1 MAATRI
7 IPLHIKK
14 GSTAEKSLAAR
25 LDYAENKLKTEGGE
39 FISAYACNPKTAV
52 QEWMLARSQYQFRTG
67 SEPQNEVIAY
77 QIRQSFKP
85 GEITPELANK
95 LGYELGMRFTKGK
108 YPFIVSTHTDKAHIH
123 NHIIFHA
130 ISTDCNK
137 RFRNFYWS
145 ALTVQK
151 ISDLICLENGL
162 SVIEPKPYNERT
174 KRTVYPK
181 NVYLRDEICAD
192 IDLAMMKKPKDFE
205 ELLRY
210 LEELGYAIKRG
221 KHTSIK
227 KNGKIFI
234 RFSSLRE
241 GYREEDL
248 RAEMQGTKKRKRS
261 FSLQIDIQA
270 KLQEG
275 KGAGYERWAKV
286 FNLKQAAESLLYL
299 QEHGIDNYDDLETLS
314 ADATDQFN
322 TLSQEIKDC
331 EARLSEIADLKKTI
345 ITYAKTRETYVA
357 YRKSGYSKKFLAE
370 HEQEIT
376 MHKAAKAK
384 FDKLGLEKLPRV
396 KDLSE
401 EYGQVLAKKK
411 AAYARYKDARR
422 NMEDLLI
429 AKKNVDILLSDDT
442 AKKLRPEQNRG

>member
-25 LDYAENKLKTEGGE
+25 LDYAENELKTEGGE

-52 QEWMLARSQYQFRTG
+52 QEWLLARAQYESRTG
-67 SEPQNEVIAY
+67 SQPKNEVIAY

-85 GEITPELANK
+85 EEITPELANK

-108 YPFIVSTHTDKAHIH
+108 YPFVVSTHIDRAHIH

-130 ISTDCNK
+130 ISTDCDK

-162 SVIEPKPYNERT
+162 SVIEPKPYSERT
-174 KRTVYPK
+174 KRTAFPK
-181 NVYLRDEICAD
+181 NIYLRDEICAD
-192 IDLAMMKKPKDFE
+192 IDLAMMKKPKDFDD
-205 ELLRY
+205 LLRY
-210 LEELGYAIKRG
+210 LAELGYTIKRG
-221 KHTSIK
+221 KHPSIR
-227 KNGKIFI
+227 KNGKIFV
-234 RFSSLRE
+234 RFTSLRE
-241 GYREEDL
+241 GYQELDL
-248 RAEMQGTKKRKRS
+248 IAEMQGSGKKKRS

-299 QEHGIDNYDDLETLS
+299 QEHGIDSYDDLEALS
-314 ADATDQFN
+314 TGATEEFN

-331 EARLSEIADLKKTI
+331 EARLNEIADLKKTI
-345 ITYAKTRETYVA
+345 ITYAKTREIYVS

-370 HEQEIT
+370 HEQEIA
-376 MHKAAKAK
+376 MHKAAKAR
-384 FDKLGLEKLPRV
+384 FDELGLKKLPRV
-396 KDLSE
+396 RDLSE

-411 AAYARYKDARR
+411 AAYSRYKEVRR

-442 AKKLRPEQNRG
+442 ARWLHPEQNRG